1 MPLLESMNALARL
14 QTWYSHQCNGEWEH
28 SSGITI
34 QSCDNPGWWVKIDLL
49 GTPLQT
55 LTFTE
60 IAEGV
65 DAQRFVLGSRWLS
78 CRTESGTWHGAGDQ
92 TKLERILEIFLA
104 WAEGNGS

>member
-1 MPLLESMNALARL
+1 MNTLARL

-28 SSGITI
+28 SSGIII
-34 QSCDNPGWWVKIDLL
+34 QSCDNPGWWIKINLI

-55 LTFTE
+55 RAFAE

-65 DAQRFVLGSRWLS
+65 DVQRFALGSHWLS
-78 CRTESGTWHGAGDQ
+78 CHTENGIWHGAGDA

-104 WAEGNGS
+104 WAEEDGS